1 MKRTYQPSVVR
12 RKRTHGFLVRMAT
25 RGGPQGHRRSPRQG
39 PSSSRRLMGAE
50 DACEARPPLP
60 TPRARQLAL
69 KIRQDSASARP
80 SDCTKRM
87 SIHPFCFQACAA
99 GRWFNL
105 HYCPNTLGHARI
117 GLVVAK
123 KLARRAVQRNLVKRI
138 GRDLFRHAQADLPAH
153 DLVLR
158 LSAKLDNVTR
168 RMMREDMN
176 SLLGRLPKK

>member
-1 MKRTYQPSVVR
+1 MAVARSSPLAAPRAVIVSPSKGAEGVE
-12 RKRTHGFLVRMAT
+12 
-25 RGGPQGHRRSPRQG
+25 G
-39 PSSSRRLMGAE
+39 PSEAPASTADASGRTAAGAQHTAGFGFGSSLRLHKTDEYSSVFAFRRVL
-50 DACEARPPLP
+50 R
-60 TPRARQLAL
+60 
-69 KIRQDSASARP
+69 
-80 SDCTKRM
+80 
-87 SIHPFCFQACAA
+87 

-138 GRDLFRHAQADLPAH
+138 ARDVFRHAQAGLPAH

-158 LSAKLDNVTR
+158 LSAKLDTVTR
-168 RMMREDMN
+168 RMMRDDMI

>member
-1 MKRTYQPSVVR
+1 MAAARSSPLAAPRAVIVSPSKGAEGVE
-12 RKRTHGFLVRMAT
+12 
-25 RGGPQGHRRSPRQG
+25 G
-39 PSSSRRLMGAE
+39 PSEAPASTADASGRTAAGAQHTAGFGFGSSLRLHKTDEYSSVFAFRRVL
-50 DACEARPPLP
+50 R
-60 TPRARQLAL
+60 
-69 KIRQDSASARP
+69 
-80 SDCTKRM
+80 
-87 SIHPFCFQACAA
+87 

-138 GRDLFRHAQADLPAH
+138 GRDVFRHAQAGLPAH

>member
-1 MKRTYQPSVVR
+1 MAAARSSPLAAPRAVIVSPS
-12 RKRTHGFLVRMAT
+12 K
-25 RGGPQGHRRSPRQG
+25 
-39 PSSSRRLMGAE
+39 GAE
-50 DACEARPPLP
+50 DACEAP
-60 TPRARQLAL
+60 
-69 KIRQDSASARP
+69 ASTA
-80 SDCTKRM
+80 DATE
-87 SIHPFCFQACAA
+87 CAA
-99 GRWFNL
+99 AGVEDTAGFGFGSSLRLHKTDEYSSVFAFRRVLRGRWFNL

-123 KLARRAVQRNLVKRI
+123 KLAKRAVQRNLVKRI

>member
-1 MKRTYQPSVVR
+1 MAVARSSPLAAPRAVIVSPSKGAEGVE
-12 RKRTHGFLVRMAT
+12 
-25 RGGPQGHRRSPRQG
+25 G
-39 PSSSRRLMGAE
+39 PSEAPASTADASGRTAAGAQHTAGFGFGSSLRLHKTDEYSSVFAFRRVL
-50 DACEARPPLP
+50 R
-60 TPRARQLAL
+60 
-69 KIRQDSASARP
+69 
-80 SDCTKRM
+80 
-87 SIHPFCFQACAA
+87 

-138 GRDLFRHAQADLPAH
+138 GRDVFRHAQAGLPAH

>member
-1 MKRTYQPSVVR
+1 MAAVRSSAHAVPRVVTASPSEVVSPTGADQGFRSAHRLHKTDEYSSVFAFR
-12 RKRTHGFLVRMAT
+12 RVLR
-25 RGGPQGHRRSPRQG
+25 
-39 PSSSRRLMGAE
+39 
-50 DACEARPPLP
+50 
-60 TPRARQLAL
+60 
-69 KIRQDSASARP
+69 
-80 SDCTKRM
+80 
-87 SIHPFCFQACAA
+87 

-105 HYCPNTLGHARI
+105 HYCPNSLGHARI

-123 KLARRAVQRNLVKRI
+123 KLAKRAVQRNLVKRI